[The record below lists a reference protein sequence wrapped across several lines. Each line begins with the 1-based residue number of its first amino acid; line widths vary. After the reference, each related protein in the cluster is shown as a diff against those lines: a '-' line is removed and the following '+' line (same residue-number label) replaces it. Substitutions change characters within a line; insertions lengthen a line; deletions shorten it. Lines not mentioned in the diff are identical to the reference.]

1 MSPREREEMVGLRNL
16 VAEVF
21 VQAARDYRKLKA
33 CKWERTK
40 MDGATVL
47 VSVELARIR
56 EFFLSGGA
64 DAYMELLDDMEL
76 RGVDLWRRLTSSK
89 RGEFTS
95 FRAL

>member
-1 MSPREREEMVGLRNL
+1 LRNL

-47 VSVELARIR
+47 VSVELSRIR

-64 DAYMELLDDMEL
+64 DAYMEFMDDIEL
-76 RGVDLWRRLTSSK
+76 GGVDLWERLTSSK

-95 FRAL
+95 FVAL